1 MFKKVYAKLGKMRKE
16 QDFIVQPRSDGTIM
30 VQSDRSI
37 GVFDFKTGKGKLN
50 TKGCYFTHLATA
62 EPFDF
67 PPEFV
72 QACLEVCPSQGGETT
87 VGGATFVHTVQV
99 I

>member
-1 MFKKVYAKLGKMRKE
+1 MFQKVSAKLGKMRKAQE
-16 QDFIVQPRSDGTIM
+16 FIVQPRSDGSIM
-30 VQSDRSI
+30 VQSDKSI
-37 GVFDFKTGKGKLN
+37 GVFCLKSGKGKLN
-50 TKGCYFTHLATA
+50 TKGCYFTHLAFA

-72 QACLEVCPSQGGETT
+72 EACLRVCPSMGGETT
-87 VGGATFVHTVQV
+87 IGGCTFVHTIQL